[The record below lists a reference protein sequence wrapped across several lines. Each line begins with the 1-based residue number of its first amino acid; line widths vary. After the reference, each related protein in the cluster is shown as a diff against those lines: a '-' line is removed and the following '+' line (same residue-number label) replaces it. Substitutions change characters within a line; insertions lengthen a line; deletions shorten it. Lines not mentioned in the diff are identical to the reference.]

1 MEDKVMLAR
10 INKSYVPAYWDDFF
24 NDKVFNN
31 YTNGYRKFTAPS
43 VNIIEDVK
51 DFKIEFAVPG
61 LAKED
66 FNIDLEKD
74 LLTISYGY
82 NAHSE
87 DIENG
92 DNNKSN
98 KKSESNE
105 AKVETTGSYLMRE
118 FNFSSFKR
126 SFRMPETVDSE
137 NIAATYRDGILS
149 VSIPKKEEVFS
160 KAQKSIEIS

>member
-1 MEDKVMLAR
+1 MLAR

-31 YTNGYRKFTAPS
+31 YSNGYRKFTAPS
-43 VNIIEDVK
+43 VNIIEEVK

-66 FNIDLEKD
+66 FKIDLEKD

-82 NAHSE
+82 SAHSE
-87 DIENG
+87 DVENG
-92 DNNKSN
+92 DNNEANEKG
-98 KKSESNE
+98 ESSD
-105 AKVETTGSYLMRE
+105 AKLETTSTYLKRE

>member
-1 MEDKVMLAR
+1 MLAR